1 MEKPTYHGHR
11 QRMKA
16 KFSKN
21 GEGAF
26 DTYELIEMLLYSVI
40 PVKDTKPLAK
50 ALLAHFGSVDGVLSA
65 SKEELTS
72 VKGVGPAVAM
82 LISSVGKMKGE
93 LTKSHTDVCASD
105 GETARSFV
113 SYDECGEYLVSLFEG
128 QTDYGVIMLS
138 LNNKMELIGEDK
150 LYELDYASGGIKP
163 QIFIQAA
170 VKRKASVV
178 IVAHNHPYGPAY
190 PTEGDRQTNILVAD
204 ALSDVGIVMA
214 EHYIVSG
221 KRYVGFINHL
231 MSAFS
236 QKSLLE
242 KFVKSKEVAYEPEK

>member
-1 MEKPTYHGHR
+1 MEKPTYLGHR

-16 KFSKN
+16 KLSKN
-21 GEGAF
+21 GEDAF

-40 PVKDTKPLAK
+40 PVKDTKPIAK
-50 ALLAHFGSVDGVLSA
+50 ALLARFGSVDGVLSA
-65 SKEELTS
+65 SEGELAS
-72 VKGVGPAVAM
+72 VIGVGPKVAG
-82 LISSVGKMKGE
+82 LISAVGKMKGALE
-93 LTKSHTDVCASD
+93 GVEGACEPCCDV
-105 GETARSFV
+105 ARTFL
-113 SYDECGEYLVSLFEG
+113 SYDTCGEYLVSLFDG

-163 QIFIQAA
+163 KTFIQTAI
-170 VKRKASVV
+170 KRNASVV
-178 IVAHNHPYGPAY
+178 IVAHNHPYGPVY

-214 EHYIVSG
+214 EHYVISG

-242 KFVKSKEVAYEPEK
+242 KFVKSKEIAYEPGK